1 MSENRVRIHSNCF
14 CYKLV
19 TNICIEFSICQLWRG
34 KGLLVFFFRFHHLQ
48 IEEDGRRKLSI
59 KIFVFSIYLL
69 YITFFA
75 KIEKQKLQGSPLKNN
90 NRKEK
95 SS

>member
-34 KGLLVFFFRFHHLQ
+34 KGLLVFRFHHLQ

-69 YITFFA
+69 YITFLQKSRE
-75 KIEKQKLQGSPLKNN
+75 KIARKSTQKQQQKGEK
-90 NRKEK
+90 
-95 SS
+95 